1 MAGPTVSAGSASRGD
16 YDTLI
21 DVDAE
26 GVNSTFRIVDEFAQQ
41 IIHRV
46 MNSITDVVCR
56 SILAKLTLSS
66 MISIP
71 ETTFKGRYLQEDRVR
86 IELNNVEAGVTLT
99 WIKGRLYEPPLSLE
113 NDRPLSIWT
122 IHFYAQF
129 FNVETS
135 DVMQRCIYALYP
147 RVSFVDTVGDNP
159 DLYGPFWIA
168 STVILVLFFSSTL
181 AGAIASHV
189 AGVRYEYNFG
199 LLSAAAAL
207 MYGYT
212 FIVPIL
218 LWGSLKWYRS
228 EHARLLECVTLYGYA
243 NTIWVPVA
251 LVSISPIEI
260 FNFQTIANVVRWAS
274 AAVGF
279 AISTT
284 FLVRNLYP
292 VLNSTEAKTSRILLI
307 AVVLGHMALA
317 FVVKL
322 VFFA

>member
-26 GVNSTFRIVDEFAQQ
+26 GVDLGETDLEFHDFHTGDNVQG
-41 IIHRV
+41 
-46 MNSITDVVCR
+46 
-56 SILAKLTLSS
+56 K
-66 MISIP
+66 IP
-71 ETTFKGRYLQEDRVR
+71 
-86 IELNNVEAGVTLT
+86 AG
-99 WIKGRLYEPPLSLE
+99 GQNRLYEPPLSLE

-307 AVVLGHMALA
+307 GVILGHMALA

-322 VFFA
+322 VFFAYSIDDNSN

>member
-1 MAGPTVSAGSASRGD
+1 MAGPTVSTDAASRGD

-26 GVNSTFRIVDEFAQQ
+26 GVDLGETDLEFHDFHTGDNVQG
-41 IIHRV
+41 
-46 MNSITDVVCR
+46 
-56 SILAKLTLSS
+56 K
-66 MISIP
+66 IP
-71 ETTFKGRYLQEDRVR
+71 
-86 IELNNVEAGVTLT
+86 AG
-99 WIKGRLYEPPLSLE
+99 GQNRLYEPPLSLE
-113 NDRPLSIWT
+113 NDPNRPLSIWT

-307 AVVLGHMALA
+307 GVILGHMALA

-322 VFFA
+322 VFFAYSIDDNSN